1 MASNNNSGA
10 GFGKASG
17 PSAPAKH
24 VPYFG
29 QFTNRSASPHLPNLA
44 PAPSPRVPEVVEIT
58 RSPPLGGF
66 GSSVLAARPFQAF
79 NASRPE
85 APQRVASPPSSFDN
99 PRPAASPYSSAGV
112 HRPIESPQILDNGQ
126 RSFFKDYNTPPDPR
140 PSAVMPFVASSN
152 YGTSTTAKTARLQE
166 LKRTRSPPL
175 PSRDEEFSRN
185 ASQTT
190 NPRLALSSSTRDDHG
205 KLLGNYRNSLA
216 LQDQSRAL
224 PHANSFDDKRSFMG
238 QVANVQGPKRTRSP
252 PVTSANSVSW
262 ENPLFASTDS
272 KRPALSSST
281 WDDHAKFLGNYPNS
295 LTQQDQSRALPHANS
310 YDDERSFMGQVAN
323 VKGPKRT
330 SSPPITSANGVSWEN
345 PDSKRLGNRSNAV
358 FSTPNSQ
365 VSQRSAPSSNN
376 AVGATRSNVYSV
388 PKRTRSPPLPSVGQD
403 LQENSNFTQYDA
415 EREMQAKAKR
425 LARFKVELS
434 ENVQISPEFTDQKV
448 SNSGQGQSV
457 AERQKFVGGHS
468 IESAKDYPNE
478 NTLSDYEGLEASS
491 VIVGLCPDMCPESER
506 AERGRKGD
514 LDQYERLDGDRNQTT
529 EYLAI
534 KKYNRTAEREAHLIR
549 PMPILQK
556 TVGYLLD
563 LLDQPYDERFL
574 GLYNFLWDRMR
585 AIRMDLRMQHIFN
598 QESITMLEQMI
609 RLHIIA
615 MHELCEYTKGE
626 GFSEGF
632 DAHLNIEQMNKT
644 SVELFQMYDDHRKR
658 RLIIS
663 TEKEFRGYYALLKL
677 DKHPGYKVEPAELSL
692 DLAKMTPEIR
702 QTPEVLFARD
712 VARACR
718 TGNFIAFFRLARKAS
733 YLQAC
738 LMHAHFSKLRTQA
751 LASLYSGL
759 QNNQGLPVA
768 HVDRWLGMEEED
780 IESLLEYHGFSIKE
794 FEESYMVKEGP
805 FLNSDKDY
813 PTKCSKLV
821 LLKRSG
827 RMVEDISASS
837 QVTPLPAEPTKAIRL
852 DKIYIPDIKAI
863 PSIERKICVPVVEEE
878 MPDSVAISSPKNSIA
893 FEPVIEASTIDQ
905 QCQDDHQRTGASVFP
920 WVFSVSHSSPIS
932 PPAKFL
938 TDKRQNRD
946 ALFRISPE
954 KKMSSGMEGSPTQL
968 VARTEALQE
977 RSPSSK
983 RYDYS
988 VESLL
993 QQGVAGKSDQYEEP
1007 PDTHQEDKNNE
1018 VVQDENNEVMKNCAS
1033 AKLKLILRLWRRRS
1047 LKQKELREQRR
1058 LAANAALNSL
1068 SFGPPIRQNSDQPS
1082 TFGEFDID
1090 HVMRERSEKHDR
1102 SWTRLNVSDAI
1113 AGILGRRNPKAK
1125 CLCWK
1130 IVLSS
1135 HASLEGVKQMQ
1146 RKQISDLAAE
1156 PWLFSKLMP
1165 SEKDDDDVVVASP
1178 GLSIWKKWI
1187 PSQSGTDLTCCF
1199 SIVKETGFDHVNDAV
1214 SGASAVLFLVSES
1227 IPWKLQRVQLN
1238 KLLMSI
1244 PSGSCLP
1251 LLILSCS
1258 YDKEALDPCAVI
1270 VNELGLP
1277 ELDKSRVNRFLVKFL
1292 VGDEQSGHS
1301 DEFFSHEQLREGLQ
1315 WLATESPLQP
1325 VVYCVR
1331 TRELILTCLSSALEV
1346 LGKSSDYEVS
1356 PNHCISA
1363 FNEALDQSLVE
1374 IVAAAKAN
1382 PSNWPCPEIALVE
1395 DSGDDNFM
1403 EDWCFPRLGWN
1414 SVGRIESLEHALSDL
1429 KLPSFPDDIS
1439 FLGRGCKM
1447 GKEIENQILQLEN
1460 FLINYLTLSSKMMA
1474 VPLARKEASTMLQRS
1489 ARLELHNSSYYIV
1502 PKWVMIFRRIFNWR
1516 LMILNNEAVYSS
1528 YVLEQHLVSRTS
1540 GDLDKLGL
1548 EGTVSSPYVHLSLD
1562 EMMGVGCTSHPS
1574 QQDIMEA
1581 GCDPI
1586 LTQGAQSQPQVH
1598 QPAIASNNDDIQ
1610 DGANTNIMVEGER
1623 DSSEKNKWT
1632 VANDISYVTSKLNN
1646 TARETAVSPNVTKE
1660 TYNLSKLL
1668 EQCHLVQ
1675 NTNES
1680 KLYFYF

>member
-1 MASNNNSGA
+1 MFKRSIPGQKVKAQLTKKKEIMASNNNSGA

-17 PSAPAKH
+17 PSAPPKH
-24 VPYFG
+24 VPSFG
-29 QFTNRSASPHLPNLA
+29 QFTSRSASPPFPILA
-44 PAPSPRVPEVVEIT
+44 SAPSPRLPEVVDIT

-66 GSSVLAARPFQAF
+66 GSSVPAARPFQAS
-79 NASRPE
+79 NARPE
-85 APQRVASPPSSFDN
+85 ALQRVASPPYPFDN
-99 PRPAASPYSSAGV
+99 YSSAGV
-112 HRPIESPQILDNGQ
+112 HRPVEPPQRLDNGQ
-126 RSFFKDYNTPPDPR
+126 RSLFKDYDTPPHCR

-152 YGTSTTAKTARLQE
+152 YGTSSTAKTAGLQE
-166 LKRTRSPPL
+166 PKRTRSPPL
-175 PSRDEEFSRN
+175 LSRDEEFSRN
-185 ASQTT
+185 SSQTT
-190 NPRLALSSSTRDDHG
+190 NPRLGFSSSTRDDHG

-224 PHANSFDDKRSFMG
+224 PLANSFDDERRSMG
-238 QVANVQGPKRTRSP
+238 QVANVQVPKRTRSP
-252 PVTSANSVSW
+252 PVTSANGLSW
-262 ENPLFASTDS
+262 DNPQFASNDS

-281 WDDHAKFLGNYPNS
+281 WDDHAKFLGNYTNS
-295 LTQQDQSRALPHANS
+295 LAQQDQSRASPHANS
-310 YDDERSFMGQVAN
+310 YDDERSFMGQVAT
-323 VKGPKRT
+323 VEGPKQT
-330 SSPPITSANGVSWEN
+330 SAPPITSANGVSPEN
-345 PDSKRLGNRSNAV
+345 PHSKRQSNRSNAV
-358 FSTPNSQ
+358 FGAPNSQ
-365 VSQRSAPSSNN
+365 VLQRSVPSSKS
-376 AVGATRSNVYSV
+376 AVGATSSNVYPV

-425 LARFKVELS
+425 LARFKVELI
-434 ENVQISPEFTDQKV
+434 ENVQISPEITDKKV
-448 SNSGQGQSV
+448 SNSGRGQSV
-457 AERQKFVGGHS
+457 VERQKFVGGHS

-478 NTLSDYEGLEASS
+478 NTLSDNEGLEASS
-491 VIVGLCPDMCPESER
+491 VIIGSCPDMCPESER
-506 AERGRKGD
+506 AERERKGD
-514 LDQYERLDGDRNQTT
+514 LDRYERLDGDRNQTT
-529 EYLAI
+529 EYLAV
-534 KKYNRTAEREAHLIR
+534 KK
-549 PMPILQK
+549 K

-598 QESITMLEQMI
+598 QEAITMLEQMI

-658 RLIIS
+658 GLIIS

-702 QTPEVLFARD
+702 QTPE
-712 VARACR
+712 
-718 TGNFIAFFRLARKAS
+718 
-733 YLQAC
+733 
-738 LMHAHFSKLRTQA
+738 LRTQA

-768 HVDRWLGMEEED
+768 HVGRWLGMEEED

-794 FEESYMVKEGP
+794 FEEPYMVKEGP

-821 LLKRSG
+821 LLKRLG

-837 QVTPLPAEPTKAIRL
+837 QVTPPAEPTKAMQL
-852 DKIYIPDIKAI
+852 DNKYKSDIEAI
-863 PSIERKICVPVVEEE
+863 PSVDRKICVPVVEEE

-893 FEPVIEASTIDQ
+893 FRPMIEASMVDQ

-920 WVFSVSHSSPIS
+920 WVFSAPHSSPIS
-932 PPAKFL
+932 RPAKFL
-938 TDKRQNRD
+938 TEEKQNGD
-946 ALFRISPE
+946 VLFGISPE
-954 KKMSSGMEGSPTQL
+954 KKMFSDMEGSPTQL
-968 VARTEALQE
+968 VARTEALQD

-988 VESLL
+988 VGSSL
-993 QQGVAGKSDQYEEP
+993 QQGAAIKSVQYEEP
-1007 PDTHQEDKNNE
+1007 QDTHQEGENIK
-1018 VVQDENNEVMKNCAS
+1018 VVQDENNEVMKNYAS

-1047 LKQKELREQRR
+1047 LKQKELRKQRQ
-1058 LAANAALNSL
+1058 LAANTALNSL
-1068 SFGPPIRQNSDQPS
+1068 SLGPPIRQNSDQPS
-1082 TFGEFDID
+1082 TCGEFDID

-1102 SWTRLNVSDAI
+1102 SWSRLNVSDAI

-1130 IVLSS
+1130 IVLCS
-1135 HASLEGVKQMQ
+1135 HACLEGDRQMQ

-1156 PWLFSKLMP
+1156 LWLFSKLKP
-1165 SEKDDDDVVVASP
+1165 SEKDDGDVVFASP

-1199 SIVKETGFDHVNDAV
+1199 SFVKEMEFNHVNDAV

-1227 IPWKLQRVQLN
+1227 IPWKLQKVQLN
-1238 KLLMSI
+1238 KLVMSI

-1270 VNELGLP
+1270 INELGLS

-1292 VGDEQSGHS
+1292 VSDQQSSQS
-1301 DEFFSHEQLREGLQ
+1301 DEFFSDEQLREGLR
-1315 WLATESPLQP
+1315 WLASESPLQP
-1325 VVYCVR
+1325 VVYCMR

-1403 EDWCFPRLGWN
+1403 EDWCFPSLGWN
-1414 SVGRIESLEHALSDL
+1414 SVGRIESLEHALRDL

-1447 GKEIENQILQLEN
+1447 GKEIENQRLQLEN
-1460 FLINYLTLSSKMMA
+1460 LLINYLTLSSKMMA
-1474 VPLARKEASTMLQRS
+1474 VPLARKEASIMLQRS
-1489 ARLELHNSSYYIV
+1489 ARLELHNSCYYIV
-1502 PKWVMIFRRIFNWR
+1502 PKWVMIFRRIFSWR
-1516 LMILNNEAVYSS
+1516 LMILNNGAVSSS
-1528 YVLEQHLVSRTS
+1528 YVLEQHLVSHTS

-1548 EGTVSSPYVHLSLD
+1548 EGTRSSPYVHLSLD
-1562 EMMGVGCTSHPS
+1562 EMMGVGCTSHPF
-1574 QQDIMEA
+1574 QQEITEA
-1581 GCDPI
+1581 GCGPI
-1586 LTQGAQSQPQVH
+1586 LTQGAQTQPQVH
-1598 QPAIASNNDDIQ
+1598 QPAMASNSDDIQ
-1610 DGANTNIMVEGER
+1610 DHANTNSMVEEGER
-1623 DSSEKNKWT
+1623 NRSEKNKWT

-1646 TARETAVSPNVTKE
+1646 TAGEITVSPNVTKE
-1660 TYNLSKLL
+1660 TDNLSKLF

>member
-17 PSAPAKH
+17 PSAPPKH
-24 VPYFG
+24 VPSFG
-29 QFTNRSASPHLPNLA
+29 QFTSRSASPPFPNLA
-44 PAPSPRVPEVVEIT
+44 SVPSPRLPEVVDVT
-58 RSPPLGGF
+58 CSRPLGGF
-66 GSSVLAARPFQAF
+66 GSSVLAARPFQAS
-79 NASRPE
+79 NARPE
-85 APQRVASPPSSFDN
+85 ALQRVASPPSPFDN
-99 PRPAASPYSSAGV
+99 YSSAGV
-112 HRPIESPQILDNGQ
+112 HRPVEPPQRLDNGQ
-126 RSFFKDYNTPPDPR
+126 RSLFKDYDTLPHRR

-152 YGTSTTAKTARLQE
+152 YGTSSTAKTAGLQE
-166 LKRTRSPPL
+166 PKRTRSPPL
-175 PSRDEEFSRN
+175 LSRDEEFSRN
-185 ASQTT
+185 TSQTT
-190 NPRLALSSSTRDDHG
+190 NPRLGFSSSTRDDHG

-224 PHANSFDDKRSFMG
+224 PLANSFDDERRSTG
-238 QVANVQGPKRTRSP
+238 QVANVQVPKRTRSP
-252 PVTSANSVSW
+252 PVTSANGVSW
-262 ENPLFASTDS
+262 ENPQFASNDS

-281 WDDHAKFLGNYPNS
+281 WDDHAEFLGNYTNS
-295 LTQQDQSRALPHANS
+295 LPQQDQSRALPHANS
-310 YDDERSFMGQVAN
+310 YDDERSFMGQVAT
-323 VKGPKRT
+323 VEGPKQT
-330 SSPPITSANGVSWEN
+330 SAPPITSANGVSPEN
-345 PDSKRLGNRSNAV
+345 PHSKRQSNRSNAV
-358 FSTPNSQ
+358 FGAPNSQ
-365 VSQRSAPSSNN
+365 VLQRSAPSSKS
-376 AVGATRSNVYSV
+376 AVGATRSNVYPV

-434 ENVQISPEFTDQKV
+434 ENVQISPEITDQKV
-448 SNSGQGQSV
+448 SNSGRGQSV
-457 AERQKFVGGHS
+457 VERQKFVGGHS

-478 NTLSDYEGLEASS
+478 NTLSDNEGLEASS
-491 VIVGLCPDMCPESER
+491 VIIGSCPDMCPESER
-506 AERGRKGD
+506 AERERKGD
-514 LDQYERLDGDRNQTT
+514 LDRYERLDGDRNQTN
-529 EYLAI
+529 EYLAV
-534 KKYNRTAEREAHLIR
+534 KKYNRTAEREANLIR

-598 QESITMLEQMI
+598 QEAITMLEQMI

-658 RLIIS
+658 GLIIS

-702 QTPEVLFARD
+702 QTPEVLFARS
-712 VARACR
+712 VARS
-718 TGNFIAFFRLARKAS
+718 AS
-733 YLQAC
+733 IKLRNNVSNVVSPCYFDQ
-738 LMHAHFSKLRTQA
+738 LRTQA

-768 HVDRWLGMEEED
+768 HVGRWLGMEEED

-794 FEESYMVKEGP
+794 FEEPYMVKEGP

-827 RMVEDISASS
+827 RMVEDMSASS
-837 QVTPLPAEPTKAIRL
+837 PVTPPAEPTKAMQL
-852 DKIYIPDIKAI
+852 DNKYKSDIEAI
-863 PSIERKICVPVVEEE
+863 PSVERKICVPVVEEE

-893 FEPVIEASTIDQ
+893 FRPMIEASMVDQ
-905 QCQDDHQRTGASVFP
+905 QSQDDHQRTGASVFP
-920 WVFSVSHSSPIS
+920 WVFSAPHSSPIS
-932 PPAKFL
+932 RPAKFL
-938 TDKRQNRD
+938 TEEKQNGD
-946 ALFRISPE
+946 VLFGISPE
-954 KKMSSGMEGSPTQL
+954 KKMFSDMEGSPTQL
-968 VARTEALQE
+968 VARTEALQD

-988 VESLL
+988 VGSSL
-993 QQGVAGKSDQYEEP
+993 QQGAAIKSVQYEEP
-1007 PDTHQEDKNNE
+1007 QDTHQEGENNK
-1018 VVQDENNEVMKNCAS
+1018 VVQDENNEVMKNYAS

-1047 LKQKELREQRR
+1047 LKQKELRKQRR
-1058 LAANAALNSL
+1058 LAANTALNSL
-1068 SFGPPIRQNSDQPS
+1068 SLGPPIRQNSDQPS
-1082 TFGEFDID
+1082 TCGEFDID

-1102 SWTRLNVSDAI
+1102 SWSRLNVSDAI

-1130 IVLSS
+1130 IVLCS
-1135 HASLEGVKQMQ
+1135 HACLEGDRQMQ

-1156 PWLFSKLMP
+1156 LWLFSKLKP
-1165 SEKDDDDVVVASP
+1165 SEKDDGDVVFASP

-1187 PSQSGTDLTCCF
+1187 PSQSGTDLICCF
-1199 SIVKETGFDHVNDAV
+1199 SFVKEMEFNHVNDAV

-1227 IPWKLQRVQLN
+1227 IPWKLQKVQLN
-1238 KLLMSI
+1238 KLVMSI

-1258 YDKEALDPCAVI
+1258 FDKEALDPCAVI
-1270 VNELGLP
+1270 INELGLS
-1277 ELDKSRVNRFLVKFL
+1277 ELDKSRVNRVLVKFL
-1292 VGDEQSGHS
+1292 VGDQQSSHS
-1301 DEFFSHEQLREGLQ
+1301 DEFFSDEQLREGLQ
-1315 WLATESPLQP
+1315 WLASESPLQP
-1325 VVYCVR
+1325 VVYCMR

-1403 EDWCFPRLGWN
+1403 EDWCFPSLGWN
-1414 SVGRIESLEHALSDL
+1414 SVGRIESLEHALRDL

-1439 FLGRGCKM
+1439 FLGRGCEM
-1447 GKEIENQILQLEN
+1447 GKEIENQRLQLEN
-1460 FLINYLTLSSKMMA
+1460 LLINYLTLSSKMMA
-1474 VPLARKEASTMLQRS
+1474 VPLARKEASIMLQRN
-1489 ARLELHNSSYYIV
+1489 ARLELHNSCYYIV

-1516 LMILNNEAVYSS
+1516 LMILNNGAVSSS
-1528 YVLEQHLVSRTS
+1528 YVLEQHLVSHTS
-1540 GDLDKLGL
+1540 GDLDKSGL
-1548 EGTVSSPYVHLSLD
+1548 EGTRSSPYVHLSLD
-1562 EMMGVGCTSHPS
+1562 EMMGVGRTSHPF
-1574 QQDIMEA
+1574 QQEITEA
-1581 GCDPI
+1581 GCGPI
-1586 LTQGAQSQPQVH
+1586 LTQVAQTQPQVH
-1598 QPAIASNNDDIQ
+1598 QPAMASNSDDIQ
-1610 DGANTNIMVEGER
+1610 DHANTNSMVEEGER
-1623 DSSEKNKWT
+1623 NRSEKNKWT

-1646 TARETAVSPNVTKE
+1646 TAGEIAVSPNVTKE
-1660 TYNLSKLL
+1660 TDNLSKLF

>member
-17 PSAPAKH
+17 PSAPPKH
-24 VPYFG
+24 VPSFG
-29 QFTNRSASPHLPNLA
+29 QFTSRSASPPFPNLA
-44 PAPSPRVPEVVEIT
+44 SVPSPRLPEVVDVT
-58 RSPPLGGF
+58 CSRPLGGF
-66 GSSVLAARPFQAF
+66 GSSVLAARPFQAS
-79 NASRPE
+79 NARPVE
-85 APQRVASPPSSFDN
+85 PPQR
-99 PRPAASPYSSAGV
+99 
-112 HRPIESPQILDNGQ
+112 LDNGLG
-126 RSFFKDYNTPPDPR
+126 F
-140 PSAVMPFVASSN
+140 
-152 YGTSTTAKTARLQE
+152 
-166 LKRTRSPPL
+166 
-175 PSRDEEFSRN
+175 
-185 ASQTT
+185 
-190 NPRLALSSSTRDDHG
+190 SSSTRDDHG

-224 PHANSFDDKRSFMG
+224 PLANSFDDERRSTG
-238 QVANVQGPKRTRSP
+238 QVANVQVPKRTRSP
-252 PVTSANSVSW
+252 PVTSANGVSW
-262 ENPLFASTDS
+262 ENPQFASNDS

-281 WDDHAKFLGNYPNS
+281 WDDHAEFLGNYTNS
-295 LTQQDQSRALPHANS
+295 LPQQDQSRALPHANS
-310 YDDERSFMGQVAN
+310 YDDERSFMGQVAT
-323 VKGPKRT
+323 VEGPKQT
-330 SSPPITSANGVSWEN
+330 SAPPITSANGVSPEN
-345 PDSKRLGNRSNAV
+345 PHSKRQSNRSNAV
-358 FSTPNSQ
+358 FGAPNSQ
-365 VSQRSAPSSNN
+365 VLQRSAPSSKS
-376 AVGATRSNVYSV
+376 AVGATRSNVYPV

-434 ENVQISPEFTDQKV
+434 ENVQISPEITDQKV
-448 SNSGQGQSV
+448 SNSGRGQSV
-457 AERQKFVGGHS
+457 VERQKFVGGHS

-478 NTLSDYEGLEASS
+478 NTLSDNEGLEASS
-491 VIVGLCPDMCPESER
+491 VIIGSCPDMCPESER
-506 AERGRKGD
+506 AERERKGD
-514 LDQYERLDGDRNQTT
+514 LDRYERLDGDRNQTN
-529 EYLAI
+529 EYLAV
-534 KKYNRTAEREAHLIR
+534 KKYNRTAEREANLIR

-598 QESITMLEQMI
+598 QEAITMLEQMI

-658 RLIIS
+658 GLIIS

-702 QTPEVLFARD
+702 QTPEVLFARS

-768 HVDRWLGMEEED
+768 HVGRWLGMEEED

-794 FEESYMVKEGP
+794 FEEPYMVKEGP

-827 RMVEDISASS
+827 RMVEDMSASS
-837 QVTPLPAEPTKAIRL
+837 PVTPPAEPTKAMQL
-852 DKIYIPDIKAI
+852 DNKYKSDIEAI
-863 PSIERKICVPVVEEE
+863 PSVERKICVPVVEEE

-893 FEPVIEASTIDQ
+893 FRPMIEASMVDQ
-905 QCQDDHQRTGASVFP
+905 QSQDDHQRTGASVFP
-920 WVFSVSHSSPIS
+920 WVFSAPHSSPIS
-932 PPAKFL
+932 RPAKFL
-938 TDKRQNRD
+938 TEEKQNGD
-946 ALFRISPE
+946 VLFGISPE
-954 KKMSSGMEGSPTQL
+954 KKMFSDMEGSPTQL
-968 VARTEALQE
+968 VARTEALQD

-988 VESLL
+988 VGSSL
-993 QQGVAGKSDQYEEP
+993 QQGAAIKSVQYEEP
-1007 PDTHQEDKNNE
+1007 QDTHQEGENNK
-1018 VVQDENNEVMKNCAS
+1018 VVQDENNEVMKNYAS

-1047 LKQKELREQRR
+1047 LKQKELRKQRR
-1058 LAANAALNSL
+1058 LAANTALNSL
-1068 SFGPPIRQNSDQPS
+1068 SLGPPIRQNSDQPS
-1082 TFGEFDID
+1082 TCGEFDID

-1102 SWTRLNVSDAI
+1102 SWSRLNVSDAI

-1130 IVLSS
+1130 IVLCS
-1135 HASLEGVKQMQ
+1135 HACLEGDRQMQ

-1156 PWLFSKLMP
+1156 LWLFSKLKP
-1165 SEKDDDDVVVASP
+1165 SEKDDGDVVFASP

-1187 PSQSGTDLTCCF
+1187 PSQSGTDLICCF
-1199 SIVKETGFDHVNDAV
+1199 SFVKEMEFNHVNDAV

-1227 IPWKLQRVQLN
+1227 IPWKLQKVQLN
-1238 KLLMSI
+1238 KLVMSI

-1258 YDKEALDPCAVI
+1258 FDKEALDPCAVI
-1270 VNELGLP
+1270 INELGLS
-1277 ELDKSRVNRFLVKFL
+1277 ELDKSRVNRVLVKFL
-1292 VGDEQSGHS
+1292 VGDQQSSHS
-1301 DEFFSHEQLREGLQ
+1301 DEFFSDEQLREGLQ
-1315 WLATESPLQP
+1315 WLASESPLQP
-1325 VVYCVR
+1325 VVYCMR

-1403 EDWCFPRLGWN
+1403 EDWCFPSLGWN
-1414 SVGRIESLEHALSDL
+1414 SVGRIESLEHALRDL

-1439 FLGRGCKM
+1439 FLGRGCEM
-1447 GKEIENQILQLEN
+1447 GKEIENQRLQLEN
-1460 FLINYLTLSSKMMA
+1460 LLINYLTLSSKMMA
-1474 VPLARKEASTMLQRS
+1474 VPLARKEASIMLQRN
-1489 ARLELHNSSYYIV
+1489 ARLELHNSCYYIV

-1516 LMILNNEAVYSS
+1516 LMILNNGAVSSS
-1528 YVLEQHLVSRTS
+1528 YVLEQHLVSHTS
-1540 GDLDKLGL
+1540 GDLDKSGL
-1548 EGTVSSPYVHLSLD
+1548 EGTRSSPYVHLSLD
-1562 EMMGVGCTSHPS
+1562 EMMGVGRTSHPF
-1574 QQDIMEA
+1574 QQEITEA
-1581 GCDPI
+1581 GCGPI
-1586 LTQGAQSQPQVH
+1586 LTQVAQTQPQVH
-1598 QPAIASNNDDIQ
+1598 QPAMASNSDDIQ
-1610 DGANTNIMVEGER
+1610 DHANTNSMVEEGER
-1623 DSSEKNKWT
+1623 NRSEKNKWT

-1646 TARETAVSPNVTKE
+1646 TAGEIAVSPNVTKE
-1660 TYNLSKLL
+1660 TDNLSKLF

>member
-1 MASNNNSGA
+1 MFKRSIPGQKVKAQLTKKKEIMASNNNSGA

-17 PSAPAKH
+17 PSAPPKH
-24 VPYFG
+24 VPSFG
-29 QFTNRSASPHLPNLA
+29 QFTSRSASPPFPILA
-44 PAPSPRVPEVVEIT
+44 SAPSPRLPEVVDIT

-66 GSSVLAARPFQAF
+66 GSSVPAARPFQAS
-79 NASRPE
+79 NARPE
-85 APQRVASPPSSFDN
+85 ALQRVASPPYPFDN
-99 PRPAASPYSSAGV
+99 YSSAGV
-112 HRPIESPQILDNGQ
+112 HRPVEPPQRLDNGQ
-126 RSFFKDYNTPPDPR
+126 RSLFKDYDTPPHCR

-152 YGTSTTAKTARLQE
+152 YGTSSTAKTAGLQE
-166 LKRTRSPPL
+166 PKRTRSPPL
-175 PSRDEEFSRN
+175 LSRDEEFSRN
-185 ASQTT
+185 SSQTT
-190 NPRLALSSSTRDDHG
+190 NPRLGFSSSTRDDHG

-224 PHANSFDDKRSFMG
+224 PLANSFDDERRSMG
-238 QVANVQGPKRTRSP
+238 QVANVQVPKRTRSP
-252 PVTSANSVSW
+252 PVTSANGLSW
-262 ENPLFASTDS
+262 DNPQFASNDS

-281 WDDHAKFLGNYPNS
+281 WDDHAKFLGNYTNS
-295 LTQQDQSRALPHANS
+295 LAQQDQSRASPHANS
-310 YDDERSFMGQVAN
+310 YDDERSFMGQVAT
-323 VKGPKRT
+323 VEGPKQT
-330 SSPPITSANGVSWEN
+330 SAPPITSANGVSPEN
-345 PDSKRLGNRSNAV
+345 PHSKRQSNRSNAV
-358 FSTPNSQ
+358 FGAPNSQ
-365 VSQRSAPSSNN
+365 VLQRSVPSSKS
-376 AVGATRSNVYSV
+376 AVGATSSNVYPV

-425 LARFKVELS
+425 LARFKVELI
-434 ENVQISPEFTDQKV
+434 ENVQISPEITDKKV
-448 SNSGQGQSV
+448 SNSGRGQSV
-457 AERQKFVGGHS
+457 VERQKFVGGHS

-478 NTLSDYEGLEASS
+478 NTLSDNEGLEASS
-491 VIVGLCPDMCPESER
+491 VIIGSCPDMCPESER
-506 AERGRKGD
+506 AERERKGD
-514 LDQYERLDGDRNQTT
+514 LDRYERLDGDRNQTT
-529 EYLAI
+529 EYLAV
-534 KKYNRTAEREAHLIR
+534 KKYNRTAEREANLIR

-598 QESITMLEQMI
+598 QEAITMLEQMI

-658 RLIIS
+658 GLIIS

-702 QTPEVLFARD
+702 QTPE
-712 VARACR
+712 
-718 TGNFIAFFRLARKAS
+718 
-733 YLQAC
+733 
-738 LMHAHFSKLRTQA
+738 LRTQA

-768 HVDRWLGMEEED
+768 HVGRWLGMEEED

-794 FEESYMVKEGP
+794 FEEPYMVKEGP

-821 LLKRSG
+821 LLKRLG

-837 QVTPLPAEPTKAIRL
+837 QVTPPAEPTKAMQL
-852 DKIYIPDIKAI
+852 DNKYKSDIEAI
-863 PSIERKICVPVVEEE
+863 PSVDRKICVPVVEEE

-893 FEPVIEASTIDQ
+893 FRPMIEASMVDQ

-920 WVFSVSHSSPIS
+920 WVFSAPHSSPIS
-932 PPAKFL
+932 RPAKFL
-938 TDKRQNRD
+938 TEEKQNGD
-946 ALFRISPE
+946 VLFGISPE
-954 KKMSSGMEGSPTQL
+954 KKMFSDMEGSPTQL
-968 VARTEALQE
+968 VARTEALQD

-988 VESLL
+988 VGSSL
-993 QQGVAGKSDQYEEP
+993 QQGAAIKSVQYEEP
-1007 PDTHQEDKNNE
+1007 QDTHQEGENIK
-1018 VVQDENNEVMKNCAS
+1018 VVQDENNEVMKNYAS

-1047 LKQKELREQRR
+1047 LKQKELRKQRQ
-1058 LAANAALNSL
+1058 LAANTALNSL
-1068 SFGPPIRQNSDQPS
+1068 SLGPPIRQNSDQPS
-1082 TFGEFDID
+1082 TCGEFDID

-1102 SWTRLNVSDAI
+1102 SWSRLNVSDAI

-1130 IVLSS
+1130 IVLCS
-1135 HASLEGVKQMQ
+1135 HACLEGDRQMQ

-1156 PWLFSKLMP
+1156 LWLFSKLKP
-1165 SEKDDDDVVVASP
+1165 SEKDDGDVVFASP

-1199 SIVKETGFDHVNDAV
+1199 SFVKEMEFNHVNDAV

-1227 IPWKLQRVQLN
+1227 IPWKLQKVQLN
-1238 KLLMSI
+1238 KLVMSI

-1270 VNELGLP
+1270 INELGLS

-1292 VGDEQSGHS
+1292 VSDQQSSQS
-1301 DEFFSHEQLREGLQ
+1301 DEFFSDEQLREGLR
-1315 WLATESPLQP
+1315 WLASESPLQP
-1325 VVYCVR
+1325 VVYCMR

-1403 EDWCFPRLGWN
+1403 EDWCFPSLGWN
-1414 SVGRIESLEHALSDL
+1414 SVGRIESLEHALRDL

-1447 GKEIENQILQLEN
+1447 GKEIENQRLQLEN
-1460 FLINYLTLSSKMMA
+1460 LLINYLTLSSKMMA
-1474 VPLARKEASTMLQRS
+1474 VPLARKEASIMLQRS
-1489 ARLELHNSSYYIV
+1489 ARLELHNSCYYIV
-1502 PKWVMIFRRIFNWR
+1502 PKWVMIFRRIFSWR
-1516 LMILNNEAVYSS
+1516 LMILNNGAVSSS
-1528 YVLEQHLVSRTS
+1528 YVLEQHLVSHTS

-1548 EGTVSSPYVHLSLD
+1548 EGTRSSPYVHLSLD
-1562 EMMGVGCTSHPS
+1562 EMMGVGCTSHPF
-1574 QQDIMEA
+1574 QQEITEA
-1581 GCDPI
+1581 GCGPI
-1586 LTQGAQSQPQVH
+1586 LTQGAQTQPQVH
-1598 QPAIASNNDDIQ
+1598 QPAMASNSDDIQ
-1610 DGANTNIMVEGER
+1610 DHANTNSMVEEGER
-1623 DSSEKNKWT
+1623 NRSEKNKWT

-1646 TARETAVSPNVTKE
+1646 TAGEITVSPNVTKE
-1660 TYNLSKLL
+1660 TDNLSKLF

>member
-17 PSAPAKH
+17 PSAPPKH
-24 VPYFG
+24 VPSFG
-29 QFTNRSASPHLPNLA
+29 QFTSRSASPPFPILA
-44 PAPSPRVPEVVEIT
+44 SAPSPRLPEVVDIT

-66 GSSVLAARPFQAF
+66 GSSVPAARPFQAS
-79 NASRPE
+79 NARPVE
-85 APQRVASPPSSFDN
+85 PPQR
-99 PRPAASPYSSAGV
+99 
-112 HRPIESPQILDNGQ
+112 LDNGQ
-126 RSFFKDYNTPPDPR
+126 RSLFKDYDTPPHRR

-152 YGTSTTAKTARLQE
+152 YGTSSTAKTAGLQE
-166 LKRTRSPPL
+166 PKRTRSPPL
-175 PSRDEEFSRN
+175 LSRDEEFSRN
-185 ASQTT
+185 SSQTT
-190 NPRLALSSSTRDDHG
+190 NPRLGFSSSTRDDHG
-205 KLLGNYRNSLA
+205 KLLGNYCNSLA

-224 PHANSFDDKRSFMG
+224 PLANSFDDERRSMG
-238 QVANVQGPKRTRSP
+238 QVANVQVPKRTRSP
-252 PVTSANSVSW
+252 PVTSANGLSW
-262 ENPLFASTDS
+262 DNPQFASNDS

-281 WDDHAKFLGNYPNS
+281 WDDHAKFLGNYTNS
-295 LTQQDQSRALPHANS
+295 LAQQDQSRALPHANS
-310 YDDERSFMGQVAN
+310 YDDERSFMGQVAT
-323 VKGPKRT
+323 VEGPKQT
-330 SSPPITSANGVSWEN
+330 SAPPITSANGVSPEN
-345 PDSKRLGNRSNAV
+345 PHSKRQSNRSNAV
-358 FSTPNSQ
+358 FGAPNSQ
-365 VSQRSAPSSNN
+365 VLQRSVPSSKS
-376 AVGATRSNVYSV
+376 AVGATRSNVYPV

-425 LARFKVELS
+425 LARFNVELS
-434 ENVQISPEFTDQKV
+434 ENVQISPEITDKKV
-448 SNSGQGQSV
+448 SNSGRGQSV
-457 AERQKFVGGHS
+457 VERQKFVGGHS

-478 NTLSDYEGLEASS
+478 NTLSDNEGLEASS
-491 VIVGLCPDMCPESER
+491 VIIGSCPDMCPESER
-506 AERGRKGD
+506 AERERKGD
-514 LDQYERLDGDRNQTT
+514 LDRYERLDGDRNQTT
-529 EYLAI
+529 EYLAV
-534 KKYNRTAEREAHLIR
+534 KKYNRTAEREANLIR

-598 QESITMLEQMI
+598 QEAITMLEQMI

-658 RLIIS
+658 GLIIS

-702 QTPEVLFARD
+702 QTPEVLFARS

-768 HVDRWLGMEEED
+768 HVGRWLGMEEED

-794 FEESYMVKEGP
+794 FEEPYMVKEGP

-837 QVTPLPAEPTKAIRL
+837 QVTPPAEPTKAMQL
-852 DKIYIPDIKAI
+852 DNKYKSDIEAI
-863 PSIERKICVPVVEEE
+863 PSVDRKICVPVVEEE

-893 FEPVIEASTIDQ
+893 FRPMIEASMADQ

-920 WVFSVSHSSPIS
+920 WVFSAPHSSIS
-932 PPAKFL
+932 RPAKFL
-938 TDKRQNRD
+938 TEEKQNGD
-946 ALFRISPE
+946 VLFGISPE
-954 KKMSSGMEGSPTQL
+954 KKMFSDMEGSPTQL
-968 VARTEALQE
+968 VARTEALQD

-988 VESLL
+988 VGSSL
-993 QQGVAGKSDQYEEP
+993 QQGAAIKSVQYEEP
-1007 PDTHQEDKNNE
+1007 QDTHQEGENIK
-1018 VVQDENNEVMKNCAS
+1018 VVQDENNEVMKNYAS

-1047 LKQKELREQRR
+1047 LKQKELRKQRQ
-1058 LAANAALNSL
+1058 LAANTALNSL
-1068 SFGPPIRQNSDQPS
+1068 SLGPPIRQNSDQPS
-1082 TFGEFDID
+1082 TCGEFDID

-1102 SWTRLNVSDAI
+1102 SWSRLNVSDAI

-1130 IVLSS
+1130 IVLCS
-1135 HASLEGVKQMQ
+1135 HACLEGDRQMQ

-1156 PWLFSKLMP
+1156 LWLFSKLKP
-1165 SEKDDDDVVVASP
+1165 SEKDDGDVVFASP

-1187 PSQSGTDLTCCF
+1187 PSQSGADLTCCF
-1199 SIVKETGFDHVNDAV
+1199 SFVKEMEFNHVNDAV

-1227 IPWKLQRVQLN
+1227 IPWKLQKVQLN
-1238 KLLMSI
+1238 KLVMSI

-1270 VNELGLP
+1270 INELGLS

-1292 VGDEQSGHS
+1292 VSDQQSSHS
-1301 DEFFSHEQLREGLQ
+1301 DEFFSDEQLREGLR
-1315 WLATESPLQP
+1315 WLASESPLQP
-1325 VVYCVR
+1325 VVYCMR

-1403 EDWCFPRLGWN
+1403 EDWCFPSLGWN
-1414 SVGRIESLEHALSDL
+1414 SVGRIESLEHALRDL

-1447 GKEIENQILQLEN
+1447 GKEIENQRLQLEN
-1460 FLINYLTLSSKMMA
+1460 LLINYLTLSSKMMA
-1474 VPLARKEASTMLQRS
+1474 VPLARKEASIMLQRS
-1489 ARLELHNSSYYIV
+1489 ARLELHNSCYYIV
-1502 PKWVMIFRRIFNWR
+1502 PKWVMIFRRIFSWR
-1516 LMILNNEAVYSS
+1516 LMILNNGAVSSS
-1528 YVLEQHLVSRTS
+1528 YVLEQHLVSHTS

-1548 EGTVSSPYVHLSLD
+1548 EGTRSSPYVHLSLD
-1562 EMMGVGCTSHPS
+1562 EMMGVGCTSHPF
-1574 QQDIMEA
+1574 QQEITEA
-1581 GCDPI
+1581 GCGPI
-1586 LTQGAQSQPQVH
+1586 LTQGAQTQSQVH
-1598 QPAIASNNDDIQ
+1598 QPAMASNSDDIQ
-1610 DGANTNIMVEGER
+1610 DHVNTNSMVEEGER
-1623 DSSEKNKWT
+1623 NRSEKNKRT

-1646 TARETAVSPNVTKE
+1646 TAGEIAVSPNVTKE
-1660 TYNLSKLL
+1660 TDNLSKLF

>member
-17 PSAPAKH
+17 PSAPPKH
-24 VPYFG
+24 VPSFG
-29 QFTNRSASPHLPNLA
+29 QFTSRSASPPFPILA
-44 PAPSPRVPEVVEIT
+44 SAPSPRLPEVVDIT

-66 GSSVLAARPFQAF
+66 GSSVLAARPFQAS
-79 NASRPE
+79 NARPVE
-85 APQRVASPPSSFDN
+85 PPQR
-99 PRPAASPYSSAGV
+99 
-112 HRPIESPQILDNGQ
+112 LDNGQ
-126 RSFFKDYNTPPDPR
+126 RYLFKDYDTPPHHR

-152 YGTSTTAKTARLQE
+152 YGTSSTAKTAGLQE
-166 LKRTRSPPL
+166 PKRTRSPPL
-175 PSRDEEFSRN
+175 LSRDEEFSRN
-185 ASQTT
+185 SSQTT
-190 NPRLALSSSTRDDHG
+190 NPRLGFSSSTRDDHG

-224 PHANSFDDKRSFMG
+224 PLANSFDDERRSMG
-238 QVANVQGPKRTRSP
+238 QVANVQVPKRTRSP
-252 PVTSANSVSW
+252 PVTSANGLSW
-262 ENPLFASTDS
+262 DNPQFASNES

-281 WDDHAKFLGNYPNS
+281 WDDHAKFLGNYTNS
-295 LTQQDQSRALPHANS
+295 LAQQDQSRALPHANS
-310 YDDERSFMGQVAN
+310 YDDQRSFMGQVAT
-323 VKGPKRT
+323 VEGPKQT
-330 SSPPITSANGVSWEN
+330 SAPPITSANGVSPEN
-345 PDSKRLGNRSNAV
+345 PHSKRQSNRSNAV
-358 FSTPNSQ
+358 FGAPNSQ
-365 VSQRSAPSSNN
+365 VLQRSAPSSKS
-376 AVGATRSNVYSV
+376 AVGATRSNVYPV

-434 ENVQISPEFTDQKV
+434 ENVQISPEITDQKV
-448 SNSGQGQSV
+448 SNSGRGQSV
-457 AERQKFVGGHS
+457 VERQKFVGGHS

-478 NTLSDYEGLEASS
+478 NTLSDNEGLEASS
-491 VIVGLCPDMCPESER
+491 VIIGSCPDMCPESER
-506 AERGRKGD
+506 AERERKGD
-514 LDQYERLDGDRNQTT
+514 LDRYERLDGDRNQTT
-529 EYLAI
+529 KYLAV
-534 KKYNRTAEREAHLIR
+534 KKYNRTAEREANLIR

-598 QESITMLEQMI
+598 QEAISMLEQMI

-658 RLIIS
+658 GLIIS

-702 QTPEVLFARD
+702 QTPEVLFARS

-768 HVDRWLGMEEED
+768 HVGRWLGMEEED
-780 IESLLEYHGFSIKE
+780 IENLLEYHGFSIKE
-794 FEESYMVKEGP
+794 FEEPYMVKEGP

-837 QVTPLPAEPTKAIRL
+837 QVTPPAEPTKAMHL
-852 DKIYIPDIKAI
+852 DNKYKSDIEAI
-863 PSIERKICVPVVEEE
+863 PSVERKICVPVVEDE

-893 FEPVIEASTIDQ
+893 FRPMIEASMVDQ

-920 WVFSVSHSSPIS
+920 WVFSAPHSSPIS
-932 PPAKFL
+932 RPAKFL
-938 TDKRQNRD
+938 TEEKQNGD
-946 ALFRISPE
+946 VLFGISPE
-954 KKMSSGMEGSPTQL
+954 KKMFSDMEGSPTQL
-968 VARTEALQE
+968 VARTEALQD

-988 VESLL
+988 VGSLL
-993 QQGVAGKSDQYEEP
+993 QQGAAIKSVQYEEP
-1007 PDTHQEDKNNE
+1007 QDTHQEVENNK
-1018 VVQDENNEVMKNCAS
+1018 VVQDENNEVMKNYAS

-1047 LKQKELREQRR
+1047 LKQKELRKQRQ
-1058 LAANAALNSL
+1058 LAANTALNSL
-1068 SFGPPIRQNSDQPS
+1068 SLGPPIRQNSDQPS
-1082 TFGEFDID
+1082 TCGEFDID

-1102 SWTRLNVSDAI
+1102 SWSRLNVSDAI
-1113 AGILGRRNPKAK
+1113 AGILGQRNPKAK

-1130 IVLSS
+1130 IVLCS
-1135 HASLEGVKQMQ
+1135 HACLEGDRQMQ

-1156 PWLFSKLMP
+1156 LWLFSKLKP
-1165 SEKDDDDVVVASP
+1165 SEKDDGDVVFASP

-1199 SIVKETGFDHVNDAV
+1199 SFVKEMEFNHVNDAV

-1227 IPWKLQRVQLN
+1227 SPWKLQKVQLN
-1238 KLLMSI
+1238 KLVMSI

-1270 VNELGLP
+1270 INELGLS

-1292 VGDEQSGHS
+1292 VGDQQSSHS
-1301 DEFFSHEQLREGLQ
+1301 DEFFSDEQLREGLR
-1315 WLATESPLQP
+1315 WLASESPLQP
-1325 VVYCVR
+1325 VVYCMR
-1331 TRELILTCLSSALEV
+1331 TRELILTCLSSTLEV

-1403 EDWCFPRLGWN
+1403 EDWCFPSLGWN
-1414 SVGRIESLEHALSDL
+1414 SVGRIESLEHALRDL

-1447 GKEIENQILQLEN
+1447 GKEIENQRLQLEN
-1460 FLINYLTLSSKMMA
+1460 LLINYLTLSSKMMA
-1474 VPLARKEASTMLQRS
+1474 VPLARKETSIMLQRS
-1489 ARLELHNSSYYIV
+1489 ARLELHNSCYYIV
-1502 PKWVMIFRRIFNWR
+1502 PKWVMIFRRIFSWR
-1516 LMILNNEAVYSS
+1516 LMILNNGAVSSS
-1528 YVLEQHLVSRTS
+1528 YVLEQHLVSHTS

-1548 EGTVSSPYVHLSLD
+1548 EGTRSSPYVHLSLD
-1562 EMMGVGCTSHPS
+1562 EMMGVGCTSHPF
-1574 QQDIMEA
+1574 QQEITEA
-1581 GCDPI
+1581 GCGPI
-1586 LTQGAQSQPQVH
+1586 LTQGAQTQPQVH
-1598 QPAIASNNDDIQ
+1598 QQAMASNSDDIQ
-1610 DGANTNIMVEGER
+1610 DHANTNSMVEEGER
-1623 DSSEKNKWT
+1623 NRSEKNKWT

-1646 TARETAVSPNVTKE
+1646 TAREIAVSPNVTKE
-1660 TYNLSKLL
+1660 TDNLSKLF